1 MIFATVGTQLPFDRM
16 IAALDA
22 WAGARGK
29 HDVFA
34 QIGPSALQTSTI
46 EAARFLPPAECRE
59 RMLAADAIVAHA
71 GMGTILSALELG
83 KPLVIMPRLA
93 AFGEHRNDHQL
104 ATAKRF
110 AALGRVAVAFDEHEL
125 PAQLDALERLSAP
138 ERISPYASGELI
150 AALRSFIAEPAA
162 DLGADR
168 QVEPVRPARAA

>member
-1 MIFATVGTQLPFDRM
+1 MIFVTVGTQLPFDRM

-22 WAGARGK
+22 WAGARAGSTTCSPRSGR
-29 HDVFA
+29 A
-34 QIGPSALQTSTI
+34 RCETSTI

-150 AALRSFIAEPAA
+150 AALRSFIAEPTP
-162 DLGADR
+162 
-168 QVEPVRPARAA
+168 EPKPAPEPAPQARAA